1 VTFGKVPIQAFAK
14 IAAVV
19 DGQEQPLG
27 RDESSGVWNAL
38 VKTGILAA
46 DGKLQPSFDPTR
58 TGFTLQLP
66 EAYGNAEINVPPQ
79 EPIKKSGRNF
89 FAQLATRQAIALCGV
104 PQI

>member
-1 VTFGKVPIQAFAK
+1 M
-14 IAAVV
+14 
-19 DGQEQPLG
+19 
-27 RDESSGVWNAL
+27 
-38 VKTGILAA
+38 KTGIFAA

-89 FAQLATRQAIALCGV
+89 FAQLATRQAIEFMRRSADLGQRRWRCGV
-104 PQI
+104 STPLRTTPEKRREIAS